1 MRLDTLLSRGVVCFD
16 GGFGSQLTAR
26 AVPFA
31 CAEALNLTRP
41 DAVRAI
47 HHDYVRAGAQVVE
60 TNTLGAN
67 PIRLRAHGLAEDAAR
82 IVGAAVEH
90 ARQAG
95 APCVACSMGTT
106 AEFLAPV
113 GTLSFEEATACF
125 AAPARAAAEAGADFL
140 LTETLTDL
148 AEARAM
154 WAAAREAGLPFAAS
168 FAFTET
174 GRTLGGNPPEAC
186 ALSAWAMGARMV
198 GVNCVADGAQVCDI
212 VRRMRAV
219 CPLPV
224 IAQPN
229 AGLPERVDGA
239 LRYRVG
245 PEEFVAMQQDA
256 LAAGAAAVG
265 GCCGTTPEHIR
276 RLAQA
281 VRGLPAPAPGGDGC
295 TRICGPRGCLTLA
308 EAQARCETMA
318 LDALDVSDA
327 PAVLLDMRGASP
339 QEAAAGME
347 EALLLLRQP
356 LLLRADDAQT
366 LDAALRIYPGVA
378 AVDAPFAPG
387 WGAVRI

>member
-154 WAAAREAGLPFAAS
+154 WAAAREA
-168 FAFTET
+168 
-174 GRTLGGNPPEAC
+174 
-186 ALSAWAMGARMV
+186 
-198 GVNCVADGAQVCDI
+198 
-212 VRRMRAV
+212 
-219 CPLPV
+219 
-224 IAQPN
+224 AQPT
-229 AGLPERVDGA
+229 AEPKA
-239 LRYRVG
+239 
-245 PEEFVAMQQDA
+245 PQ
-256 LAAGAAAVG
+256 AAAR
-265 GCCGTTPEHIR
+265 EAEAALLREAR
-276 RLAQA
+276 RRASPKA
-281 VRGLPAPAPGGDGC
+281 GREAHRRAAAPAGHRERPPARPSGAKWG
-295 TRICGPRGCLTLA
+295 
-308 EAQARCETMA
+308 EAYMPWERR
-318 LDALDVSDA
+318 A
-327 PAVLLDMRGASP
+327 PEN
-339 QEAAAGME
+339 EA
-347 EALLLLRQP
+347 
-356 LLLRADDAQT
+356 
-366 LDAALRIYPGVA
+366 
-378 AVDAPFAPG
+378 
-387 WGAVRI
+387 